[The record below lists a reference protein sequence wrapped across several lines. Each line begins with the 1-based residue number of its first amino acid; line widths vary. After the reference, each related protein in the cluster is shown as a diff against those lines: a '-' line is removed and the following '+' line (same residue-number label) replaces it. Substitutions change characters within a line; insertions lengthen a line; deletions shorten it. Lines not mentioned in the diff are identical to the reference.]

1 MELEGK
7 LKMKFPYNVDKP
19 TYVYVYAGEGPAA
32 ASRRIFATRGEKPSL
47 KVYGISV
54 STDSFIKGDANRD
67 GVVDEK
73 DVNTIVS
80 HIMGG
85 IPENFDEEAADLNG
99 DKKVNV
105 ADIVEL
111 NKLLAPKD

>member
-1 MELEGK
+1 M
-7 LKMKFPYNVDKP
+7 
-19 TYVYVYAGEGPAA
+19 
-32 ASRRIFATRGEKPSL
+32 
-47 KVYGISV
+47 
-54 STDSFIKGDANRD
+54 STDSYLKGDANRD
-67 GVVDEK
+67 GEVDEK

-80 HIMGG
+80 YIMGD
-85 IPENFDEEAADLNG
+85 IPEHLDEEAADLNG